1 VPVKFKT
8 ALRTTAAIV
17 VGMLIAALI
26 VQNIKLTNSMAGA
39 VVIDDP
45 DPRKQLPLPDAEIT
59 GEVGGETAQTRS
71 DVSGFFRLTWPR
83 RFWKGRSVTIHV
95 KRLDYQPLER
105 VEPMAKELCVL
116 HMVPVA
122 TAQNQRSSEISLTNV
137 RVRYSIRSN
146 NTFDVGSKAE
156 TFSVVNEAN
165 VPCEGR
171 RPCSPDG
178 TWKAALGSFSLDA
191 GEGQTFQNARVS
203 CIAGPCPFTRVE
215 VDGFTHG
222 GRKISGTVRAWSETT
237 TFLVEAEI
245 LHTAVSDM
253 VRWAYPSIYGRTMTF
268 TLPPG
273 GQGPAV
279 QADINGTQVV
289 FPLGPALV
297 LSWATCNMQEKS
309 GIRVYSCVLNPGY
322 KF

>member
-1 VPVKFKT
+1 M
-8 ALRTTAAIV
+8 RTAAAIA

-26 VQNIKLTNSMAGA
+26 VQNIKLTNSMTGA

-45 DPRKQLPLPDAEIT
+45 DPRKQLPLPEAEIT

-71 DVSGFFRLTWPR
+71 DVSGFFRLTWR
-83 RFWKGRSVTIHV
+83 TRFWKGRSVTLRV

-105 VEPMAKELCVL
+105 TESMAKELCIL
-116 HMVPVA
+116 HMVPDV
-122 TAQNQRSSEISLTNV
+122 TGPSQRSPEISLTNA
-137 RVRYSIRSN
+137 RVRYSIRSS
-146 NTFDVGSKAE
+146 NTVDVGSKAE
-156 TFSVVNEAN
+156 TFSVVNVAN
-165 VPCEGR
+165 VACEGR

-178 TWKAALGSFSLDA
+178 AWKAAFGSFSLDA
-191 GEGQTFQNARVS
+191 GEGQVFENARVS
-203 CIAGPCPFTRVE
+203 CIAGPCPFTKIE
-215 VDGFTHG
+215 TDGFTRG
-222 GRKISGTVRAWSETT
+222 GRIISGTVRAWSETA

-268 TLPPG
+268 TLPPS

-289 FPLGPALV
+289 FPLGPALI
-297 LSWATCNMQEKS
+297 LSWANCNLQEKN
-309 GIRVYSCVLNPGY
+309 GIRVYRCVLNPGY